1 MSTVIEQLRYVVLGT
16 RDLEAAAHF
25 AGAELG
31 LQPLPAGNGEQAFRS
46 DHRQYSL
53 VYSNAAPRRHAVGL
67 ELRDDA
73 ALQATV
79 QALQA
84 RGIAVQHDAALA
96 ARRNV
101 RALAAFTTPGG
112 LCLELVV
119 RPQDQG
125 WRFFAAR
132 DCGMAGLAAL
142 ALRSTD
148 VAADEALLVELF
160 GLQVRDWIGD
170 AAYLGLDAAHHRL
183 ALFPAATAGVLAVE
197 FEVQGLDQVMQQYHR
212 LRELPQAVVH
222 GPGRR
227 PASGQA
233 FLTFAGPDAVYYS
246 FVTDGERID
255 AAAPRRPRQFAMRAD
270 SHCAWGSDCG
280 IAELLADAVPAR
292 PALRGV
298 TSA

>member
-31 LQPLPAGNGEQAFRS
+31 LQALPAGNGEQAFRS
-46 DHRQYSL
+46 DERQYSL

-67 ELRDDA
+67 ELRDEA
-73 ALQATV
+73 ALQAAL

-84 RGIAVQHDAALA
+84 RGIAATRDATLA

-119 RPQDQG
+119 RPQNQG
-125 WRFFAAR
+125 WRFFPAR
-132 DCGMAGLAAL
+132 DSGVTGLAAL

-148 VAADEALLVELF
+148 VAADEALLADLF

-170 AAYLGLDAAHHRL
+170 AAYLGMDAAHHRL
-183 ALFPAATAGVLAVE
+183 ALFPAAAAGVLAVE
-197 FEVQGLDQVMQQYHR
+197 FDVQGLDQVMQQYHR
-212 LRELPQAVVH
+212 LRALPQAVAH

-227 PASGQA
+227 PVSGQA
-233 FLTFAGPDAVYYS
+233 FVTFAGPDAVYYS
-246 FVTDGERID
+246 FVAEGERID
-255 AAAPRRPRQFAMRAD
+255 AASARRPRQFAMRAD
-270 SHCAWGSDCG
+270 SHCAWGSDCT
-280 IAELLADAVPAR
+280 IAELAAEAAAQR

-298 TSA
+298 PSA